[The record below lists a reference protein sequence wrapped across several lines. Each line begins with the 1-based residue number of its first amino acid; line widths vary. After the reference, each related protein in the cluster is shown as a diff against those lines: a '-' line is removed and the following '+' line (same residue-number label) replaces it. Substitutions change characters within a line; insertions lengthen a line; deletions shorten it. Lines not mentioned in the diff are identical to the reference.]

1 MGNISLD
8 QLGALVGFSLL
19 LMLAWRNINALK
31 VPKRKMAG
39 YGLIWFGLFF
49 IVALVA
55 GAFLA

>member
-19 LMLAWRNINALK
+19 MMLALRNIRALR
-31 VPKRKMAG
+31 VPKRKIAG

-49 IVALVA
+49 IIVLVA